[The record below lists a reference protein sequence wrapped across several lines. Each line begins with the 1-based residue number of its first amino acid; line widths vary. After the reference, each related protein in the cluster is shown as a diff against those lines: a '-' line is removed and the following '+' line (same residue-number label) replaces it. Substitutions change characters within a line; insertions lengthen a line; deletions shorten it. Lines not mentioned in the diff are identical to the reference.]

1 MAENVEPNE
10 ETTETPA
17 EDTPEVVAHAA
28 SNVAWC
34 GVHQESAVDEPEVVA
49 HAASNVAWCGVHQE
63 SAVDEPEVIAHSE
76 EDEDTPWCVVHQ
88 EHQA

>member
-17 EDTPEVVAHAA
+17 EETPEVVAHAA

-34 GVHQESAVDEPEVVA
+34 GVHQEASVDEPEVVA
-49 HAASNVAWCGVHQE
+49 H
-63 SAVDEPEVIAHSE
+63 SE
-76 EDEDTPWCVVHQ
+76 EGEDTPWCGIHQ
-88 EHQA
+88 EHNA

>member
-17 EDTPEVVAHAA
+17 EDT
-28 SNVAWC
+28 
-34 GVHQESAVDEPEVVA
+34 PEVVA